1 MRRNDRQRRETGV
14 SYPAGSNRREFV
26 GNQLLPQDDM
36 RLARGGSDFDD
47 FVRHFVLEPQTYPGP
62 VHQRFTDRGVMHAP
76 RDVPL
81 GGNALARPRTKLL
94 EVAPRNIAAESR
106 SCERLCSTARHSS
119 LFTFTR
125 CRFVGVTHKP
135 YRLPRLGIK

>member
-1 MRRNDRQRRETGV
+1 
-14 SYPAGSNRREFV
+14 
-26 GNQLLPQDDM
+26 M

-76 RDVPL
+76 RDVPF
-81 GGNALARPRTKLL
+81 GGNALARSRTKLL

-106 SCERLCSTARHSS
+106 SCNVSVRRLATAPCSPSPAAAS
-119 LFTFTR
+119 LASPTN
-125 CRFVGVTHKP
+125 P
-135 YRLPRLGIK
+135 